1 MNGEVLIFST
11 ESFADLKRKSV
22 FARVPSEFLL
32 FANVNSVDNEFI
44 SSGNKIGEEEAEKE
58 EEKEEEE
65 MIVSKMD
72 NMSKSE
78 DNVEDYGNGAVEV
91 DLKGLGLG
99 LQLESDSRDIKSV
112 DMLRRDNELSE
123 KTNNDKSIYRETSF
137 FIEDLYFVAKDGSLD
152 SVNSKAMSWVLNKI
166 SSETQF
172 DEDLNDEIAV
182 ENLRQRVMEKH
193 PHRLST
199 YDLIQMY
206 LDCDLTEQLFLVN
219 ENRGK

>member
-22 FARVPSEFLL
+22 FARVPSEFSL
-32 FANVNSVDNEFI
+32 FSNVNPVDNEFI

-65 MIVSKMD
+65 MKVSNMV
-72 NMSKSE
+72 NMSNIE

-91 DLKGLGLG
+91 NVKGLG

>member
-22 FARVPSEFLL
+22 FARVPSEFSL
-32 FANVNSVDNEFI
+32 FSNVNPVDNEFI

-58 EEKEEEE
+58 EEE

-78 DNVEDYGNGAVEV
+78 DNIEDYGNGAVEI
-91 DLKGLGLG
+91 DLKGLGL
-99 LQLESDSRDIKSV
+99 QLDSDSCDIKSV

>member
-22 FARVPSEFLL
+22 FARVPSEFSL
-32 FANVNSVDNEFI
+32 FSNVNSVDNEFT
-44 SSGNKIGEEEAEKE
+44 SSGNKIGEEEA
-58 EEKEEEE
+58 EKEEEE

-91 DLKGLGLG
+91 NVKGLG

>member
-22 FARVPSEFLL
+22 FARVPSEFSL
-32 FANVNSVDNEFI
+32 FSNVNPVDNEFI

-91 DLKGLGLG
+91 NLKGLGLG
-99 LQLESDSRDIKSV
+99 LQLDSDSRDIKSV

>member
-22 FARVPSEFLL
+22 FARVPSEFSL
-32 FANVNSVDNEFI
+32 FSNVNPVDNEFI

-58 EEKEEEE
+58 EEE

-78 DNVEDYGNGAVEV
+78 DNIEDYGNGAVEI
-91 DLKGLGLG
+91 DLKGLGL
-99 LQLESDSRDIKSV
+99 QLDSDSRDIKSV

>member
-22 FARVPSEFLL
+22 FARVPSEFSL
-32 FANVNSVDNEFI
+32 FADVNPVDNEFI

-58 EEKEEEE
+58 EEE

-78 DNVEDYGNGAVEV
+78 DNIEDYGNGAVEI
-91 DLKGLGLG
+91 DLKGLGL
-99 LQLESDSRDIKSV
+99 QLDSDSRDIKSV